1 MPAFTYSFT
10 VNAPLSAVSA
20 FHHDTRVLKKLS
32 PPPIFVQIHQFE
44 PLSENSQAQ
53 FTLWVGPIP
62 LRWQTIHTQVGPAGF
77 TDTQLR
83 GPLKQWQHTH
93 RFSAVSTSQ
102 TLVNE
107 RIVYE
112 HNNGFKGVI
121 TRLLFNKPALW
132 LLFTYRMWA
141 TRAGVNGK

>member
-1 MPAFTYSFT
+1 MPIFNYSFT

-44 PLSENSQAQ
+44 PLSENSKAH

-62 LRWQTIHTQVGPAGF
+62 LRWEAIHTQVSPAGF
-77 TDTQLR
+77 TDTQVH

-93 RFSAVSTSQ
+93 HFSAVSPSQ

-107 RIVYE
+107 QITYE
-112 HNNGFKGVI
+112 HRNGFKGII

-132 LLFTYRMWA
+132 LLFTYRMWV
-141 TRAGVNGK
+141 TRAGVKHL